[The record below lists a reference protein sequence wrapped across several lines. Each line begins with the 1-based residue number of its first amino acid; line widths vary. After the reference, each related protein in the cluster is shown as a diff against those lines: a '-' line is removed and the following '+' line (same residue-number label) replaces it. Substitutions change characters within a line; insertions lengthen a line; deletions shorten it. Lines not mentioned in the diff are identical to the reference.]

1 MLTSASCQ
9 VMICCSVNYPPQ
21 YSGAATHWL
30 EEDSTLRTS
39 GMCKVTWSIPRGDNQ
54 EGEATVHYPI
64 RRTLHPLQLKP
75 TKCTRV

>member
-1 MLTSASCQ
+1 MRLWSKMLTSASCQ

-39 GMCKVTWSIPRGDNQ
+39 GMCKRTWSIPRGDNQ
-54 EGEATVHYPI
+54 EG
-64 RRTLHPLQLKP
+64 
-75 TKCTRV
+75 